1 MDAKMNSCWAAWE
14 SVKATKNPHKKKE
27 LLTEQFAKWREE
39 SAKAIRSYYPQ
50 YVDLA
55 KAYPELV
62 SIDPV
67 EWAED
72 SVWDLLISAYGV
84 KRFSDPA
91 PGRISRSVLWWY
103 AIATEGN
110 HKVNEPPLRPWKAP
124 RWLARDGKASDEL
137 LTENSRDLSVRFWG
151 VLDDEKERARVAI
164 AVKRGYEA
172 NSSTDLPPRSTE
184 ATRGPFTVRQATQ
197 VLTAD
202 SLTHSDDYC
211 LVGYRGERYSLT
223 PLAGRIV
230 EMLHEAYSERKEG
243 VSSRRIRN
251 RLKCRNVWDAFRKRD
266 GRKFWDVLITKPEK
280 DSFKLNLELI
290 PRTEELPTSDS

>member
-1 MDAKMNSCWAAWE
+1 MADRAATGNTQVPGVKFLNRLFAGVLMDAKMNSCWAAWE

-91 PGRISRSVLWWY
+91 P
-103 AIATEGN
+103 
-110 HKVNEPPLRPWKAP
+110 
-124 RWLARDGKASDEL
+124 
-137 LTENSRDLSVRFWG
+137 
-151 VLDDEKERARVAI
+151 
-164 AVKRGYEA
+164 
-172 NSSTDLPPRSTE
+172 
-184 ATRGPFTVRQATQ
+184 
-197 VLTAD
+197 
-202 SLTHSDDYC
+202 
-211 LVGYRGERYSLT
+211 
-223 PLAGRIV
+223 
-230 EMLHEAYSERKEG
+230 
-243 VSSRRIRN
+243 
-251 RLKCRNVWDAFRKRD
+251 
-266 GRKFWDVLITKPEK
+266 
-280 DSFKLNLELI
+280 
-290 PRTEELPTSDS
+290 